1 MPRFLPIGKEAKGA
15 AGFLL
20 AALPALGALLTALA
34 ISGDLIGR
42 MARNHPLA
50 SFGAFGSAAAAVFLG
65 AVADY
70 GLRAGS
76 REERGV
82 LAVGI
87 VVLGGALV
95 FGVYAGIATWGDRA
109 QPSITVTP
117 KSGSLVAVS
126 VHGIGL
132 RSSDHI
138 VVEVE
143 QLLRGSDRRGRP
155 TWQPG
160 QPLYGASLGPNGSGE
175 IEHTV
180 NLSLPAG
187 DFDDL
192 GARAQEWLEGE
203 GIDES
208 ARRISYVTDMRYHRQ
223 GYEIPV
229 AIDPDEVRTN
239 GLADLEERFNAL
251 HEQLYGFRMPG
262 TASEIVNLRAVGFG
276 AVPLPELR
284 TGTMSSPDA
293 SGAVVDEHDVVF
305 DGERVRTKIYDRA
318 KLEPGAAITGPAIVT
333 EFDSTTVVLPGHE
346 ATVDTN
352 YNILITPSA

>member
-50 SFGAFGSAAAAVFLG
+50 SFGAFGSAAVAVFLG
-65 AVADY
+65 AIAAY
-70 GLRAGS
+70 GLQEGS

-82 LAVGI
+82 LSVGI
-87 VVLGGALV
+87 LVLGAALV
-95 FGVYAGIATWGDRA
+95 FGVYAGVETWGDRA

-126 VHGIGL
+126 VRGIGL

-143 QLLRGSDRRGRP
+143 QLLRGADRQGRP

-160 QPLYGASLGPNGSGE
+160 QPLYGASIGPNGSGE

-180 NLSLPAG
+180 SLSLPAG
-187 DFDDL
+187 ASTTS
-192 GARAQEWLEGE
+192 ARARGWATSPAL
-203 GIDES
+203 
-208 ARRISYVTDMRYHRQ
+208 VT
-223 GYEIPV
+223 
-229 AIDPDEVRTN
+229 
-239 GLADLEERFNAL
+239 
-251 HEQLYGFRMPG
+251 
-262 TASEIVNLRAVGFG
+262 
-276 AVPLPELR
+276 R
-284 TGTMSSPDA
+284 TGTQPAASACTSPA
-293 SGAVVDEHDVVF
+293 RRSGPNSPLSGRRLCEP
-305 DGERVRTKIYDRA
+305 RA
-318 KLEPGAAITGPAIVT
+318 CWSGSGL
-333 EFDSTTVVLPGHE
+333 
-346 ATVDTN
+346 ATC
-352 YNILITPSA
+352 LSAPRAQ